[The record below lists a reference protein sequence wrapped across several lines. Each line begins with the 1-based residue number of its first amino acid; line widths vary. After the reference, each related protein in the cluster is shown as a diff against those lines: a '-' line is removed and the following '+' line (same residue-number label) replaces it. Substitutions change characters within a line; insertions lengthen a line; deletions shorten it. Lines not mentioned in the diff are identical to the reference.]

1 MAPLQFR
8 DFPLA
13 RKLAIGFGVV
23 LTIVALSSVFIF
35 VQTQRVA
42 EIERLN
48 STSDDAVDL
57 TDQMMTDMAAA
68 SAGADRFGVFG
79 NDKDKARTAS
89 SLDETRKDA
98 ASIRA
103 ILVKDAPELLP
114 ALDAAQA
121 AIDRFVKTGI
131 DPVTELASDPAKR
144 PQAMTMLGSEPFA
157 AAMAASEQSLAAL
170 REKANAWSDG
180 WTEAGNRSMDQIE
193 AIVAISGLLSLVLG
207 IVMAWVIVRAVASP
221 LKAMTGVMR
230 HLASGN
236 TQVDIPAIGQAD
248 EIGQM
253 AAAVQVFRQAGIEKV
268 RLEAQSQDARRQ
280 SDEDRARNEKD
291 RAGVAQQQAQVVDA
305 IAQGLDKLSNGAL
318 TYRIGQTFA
327 ADYDQLRVD
336 FNGAM
341 AKLQD
346 TMVVVA
352 GNTSAIQSGTGEIST
367 AAEDL
372 SRRTEQQAASLEETA
387 AALDEIT
394 ATVRKT
400 AQGSRHARDVVGETK
415 KDAELSGRIVRQ
427 AMEAMSGIE
436 RSSNQIGQIIGVI
449 DEIAFQTNLL
459 ALNAGVEAA
468 RAGDAGRGFAVV
480 ASEVRALAQR
490 SAEAAKEI
498 KTLISASGAQVE
510 QGVSLVD
517 QTSQALE
524 RIVTKVGEINS
535 IVIDIAA
542 SAQEQAT
549 GLEQVNTAVN
559 QMDQVTQQNAAMVE
573 ESTAASHALS
583 KETDALSRLIAGFE
597 VGRAQSHAEPRTA
610 TKPPR
615 QQKPALARSTT
626 ALKTTGRGGAA
637 PKTEAVDDKNWEEF

>member
-1 MAPLQFR
+1 MQFR
-8 DFPLA
+8 NFPLA

-23 LTIVALSSVFIF
+23 LVIVAVSSVFIF
-35 VQTQRVA
+35 VQTQKVA

-57 TDQMMTDMAAA
+57 VDQVRGGLNAANA
-68 SAGADRFGVFG
+68 ALNRFVSTNRESDRA
-79 NDKDKARTAS
+79 NIT
-89 SLDETRKDA
+89 
-98 ASIRA
+98 IN
-103 ILVKDAPELLP
+103 
-114 ALDAAQA
+114 LDAMHKNVMSLQSILAKDDADHLPLLDAFQTNVERYIKAQ
-121 AIDRFVKTGI
+121 IE
-131 DPVTELASDPAKR
+131 PVEESASDPAKR
-144 PQAMTMLGSEPFA
+144 PQAQAMFGSDAFA
-157 AAMAASEQSLAAL
+157 TSMEASEQSLATL
-170 REKANAWSDG
+170 RQKLDAWSSG

-193 AIVAISGLLSLVLG
+193 TIVAVSGLLSLAIGVL
-207 IVMAWVIVRAVASP
+207 MAWLIVQVVARP
-221 LKAMTGVMR
+221 LLAMTGAMR
-230 HLASGN
+230 LLASGE
-236 TQVDIPAIGQAD
+236 TRVEIPAIGQSD

-253 AAAVQVFRQAGIEKV
+253 AAAVQVFRQAGMEKN

-280 SDEDRARNEKD
+280 SEEERAKNESDRARI
-291 RAGVAQQQAQVVDA
+291 AQQQVQVVEA

-327 ADYDQLRVD
+327 ADYDQLRLV
-336 FNGAM
+336 FNEAM

-352 GNTSAIQSGTGEIST
+352 GNTSAIRSGTGEISS

-394 ATVRKT
+394 ATVRRT

-415 KDAELSGRIVRQ
+415 NDAELSGRIVRQ
-427 AMEAMSGIE
+427 AIEAMSGIE

-498 KTLISASGAQVE
+498 KTLISASSAQVE

-517 QTSQALE
+517 QTSQALDRIMKKVTE
-524 RIVTKVGEINS
+524 INTIVT
-535 IVIDIAA
+535 DIAA

-549 GLEQVNTAVN
+549 GLEQINTAVN

-573 ESTAASHALS
+573 ESTAASQALA
-583 KETDALSRLIAGFE
+583 KETDGLSRLIAGFE
-597 VGRAQSHAEPRTA
+597 VGRTEIRSEPRAA
-610 TKPPR
+610 TKAFRPQRPTLS
-615 QQKPALARSTT
+615 KAATV
-626 ALKTTGRGGAA
+626 LKTTGRGGAA
-637 PKTEAVDDKNWEEF
+637 SRPDAVEEKNWEEF

>member
-1 MAPLQFR
+1 MQFR
-8 DFPLA
+8 NFPLA

-23 LTIVALSSVFIF
+23 LTIVTISSVFIF
-35 VQTQRVA
+35 VQIQRVA

-57 TDQMMTDMAAA
+57 IDQILADIHGA
-68 SAGADRFGVFG
+68 SAAVSRYVLT
-79 NDKDKARTAS
+79 NKEPDKSKFS
-89 SLDETRKDA
+89 SNIEEMLKDIT
-98 ASIRA
+98 S
-103 ILVKDAPELLP
+103 VKKIIMKDNPDLLP
-114 ALDAAQA
+114 LLDVYQNSVDHYIKDEMD
-121 AIDRFVKTGI
+121 AII
-131 DPVTELASDPAKR
+131 ELASDPNKR
-144 PQAMTMLGSEPFA
+144 QQALTILSSDTFASSMEP
-157 AAMAASEQSLAAL
+157 SEQSLVAL
-170 REKANAWSDG
+170 REKVNAWSDG
-180 WTEAGNRSMDQIE
+180 WTEAGNRSMEQIE
-193 AIVAISGLLSLVLG
+193 AIVAISGLLSLALGVL
-207 IVMAWVIVRAVASP
+207 MAWVIVRAVATP
-221 LKAMTGVMR
+221 LRSMTGAMR
-230 HLASGN
+230 LLASGD
-236 TQVDIPAIGQAD
+236 TRVEIPAVGQSD

-253 AAAVQVFRQAGIEKV
+253 AAAVQIFRQAGLEKV
-268 RLEAQSQDARRQ
+268 RLEAQSQDVRRQ
-280 SDEDRARNEKD
+280 SDEERARSESE
-291 RAGVAQQQAQVVDA
+291 RARVAQQQSQVVDA

-318 TYRIGQTFA
+318 TYRIGQSFA
-327 ADYDQLRVD
+327 GDYDKLRVD

-352 GNTSAIQSGTGEIST
+352 GNTFAIRSGTGEISS

-415 KDAELSGRIVRQ
+415 KDAELSSRIVRQ
-427 AMEAMSGIE
+427 AIEAMSGIE

-490 SAEAAKEI
+490 SADAAKEI
-498 KTLISASGAQVE
+498 KTLISASSTQVE

-524 RIVTKVGEINS
+524 RIVTKVSELNA
-535 IVIDIAA
+535 IVADIAA

-573 ESTAASHALS
+573 ESTAASQALA
-583 KETDALSRLIAGFE
+583 KETDGLSRLIAGFE
-597 VGRAQSHAEPRTA
+597 VGRAENHAESRPATKSVRPLKAAVPRT
-610 TKPPR
+610 
-615 QQKPALARSTT
+615 TT
-626 ALKTTGRGGAA
+626 ALKTVGRGGAA
-637 PKTEAVDDKNWEEF
+637 TKPAAVDEQNWQEF

>member
-1 MAPLQFR
+1 MNLNFR

-13 RKLAIGFGVV
+13 RKLAVGFGVV
-23 LTIVALSSVFIF
+23 LTIVAVSSVFVF

-48 STSDDAVDL
+48 SVSDDAVDKV
-57 TDQMMTDMAAA
+57 DQVLGHLEGA
-68 SAGADRFGVFG
+68 SAALSHFVLTNKEVDRAKISGSIADM
-79 NDKDKARTAS
+79 
-89 SLDETRKDA
+89 RKDS
-98 ASIRA
+98 ASVKA
-103 ILVKDAPELLP
+103 ILAKDNAEMLPLLETFETNLDRYVTGEID
-114 ALDAAQA
+114 AL
-121 AIDRFVKTGI
+121 
-131 DPVTELASDPAKR
+131 TELAADPAKR
-144 PQAMTMLGSEPFA
+144 QQAMALRDSERFTTSLDA
-157 AAMAASEQSLAAL
+157 TETSLAIL
-170 REKANAWSDG
+170 RDKLNAWSDG

-193 AIVAISGLLSLVLG
+193 TIVAIGGLLTLALG
-207 IVMAWVIVRAVASP
+207 IVMAWVIVRAIATP
-221 LKAMTGVMR
+221 LQAMTGAMR
-230 HLASGN
+230 LLASGD
-236 TQVDIPAIGQAD
+236 THVEIPAIGQTD

-253 AAAVQVFRQAGIEKV
+253 AAAVQVFRQAGLDKL

-280 SDEDRARNEKD
+280 SEEERARNEGE
-291 RAGVAQQQAQVVDA
+291 RAKTAQQQVQVVEA
-305 IAQGLDKLSNGAL
+305 IAQGLDKLSSGAL
-318 TYRIGQTFA
+318 TFRIGQAFA
-327 ADYDQLRVD
+327 ADYDKLRVD

-341 AKLQD
+341 DKLQD

-352 GNTSAIQSGTGEIST
+352 GNTSAIRSGTGEISS

-427 AMEAMSGIE
+427 AIEAMSGIE

-498 KTLISASGAQVE
+498 KTLISASSAQVE

-524 RIVTKVGEINS
+524 RIVAKIGDINA
-535 IVIDIAA
+535 IVVDIAA

-573 ESTAASHALS
+573 ESTAASQALA
-583 KETDALSRLIAGFE
+583 KETDGLSRLIASFE
-597 VGRAQSHAEPRTA
+597 VGRVESPAESRSASKPYRPQKAIARTA
-610 TKPPR
+610 
-615 QQKPALARSTT
+615 PAM
-626 ALKTTGRGGAA
+626 KTVGRGGAV
-637 PKTEAVDDKNWEEF
+637 PKPEAADEKNWEEF

>member
-1 MAPLQFR
+1 M
-8 DFPLA
+8 
-13 RKLAIGFGVV
+13 
-23 LTIVALSSVFIF
+23 IVAISSVFIF
-35 VQTQRVA
+35 VQTQKVA

-48 STSDDAVDL
+48 SASDDAVDL
-57 TDQMMTDMAAA
+57 IDQVSGDLNGA
-68 SAGADRFGVFG
+68 SAALNRFVST
-79 NDKDKARTAS
+79 NKDSDKAKIS
-89 SLDETRKDA
+89 SNLEEMHKDLTSA
-98 ASIRA
+98 RSLI
-103 ILVKDAPELLP
+103 VKDGAEFLPLLDVFQSNVDR
-114 ALDAAQA
+114 LIKGEIDAIA
-121 AIDRFVKTGI
+121 
-131 DPVTELASDPAKR
+131 ELASDPGKR
-144 PQAMTMLGSEPFA
+144 QQALATLGSETFA
-157 AAMAASEQSLAAL
+157 NSMEPSEQSLAVL
-170 REKANAWSDG
+170 REKLNAWSDT

-193 AIVAISGLLSLVLG
+193 TIVAVSGLLSLALG
-207 IVMAWVIVRAVASP
+207 VVMALVIVRAVATP
-221 LKAMTGVMR
+221 LKSMTGAMR
-230 HLASGN
+230 LLASGD
-236 TQVDIPAIGQAD
+236 THVEIPAVGQSD

-253 AAAVQVFRQAGIEKV
+253 AAAVQIFRQAGMEKL
-268 RLEAQSQDARRQ
+268 RLETQSQDVLRESEEQRAKNE
-280 SDEDRARNEKD
+280 SDRARI
-291 RAGVAQQQAQVVDA
+291 AQQQSQVVEA
-305 IAQGLDKLSNGAL
+305 IAQGLDKLSSGAL
-318 TYRIGQTFA
+318 TYRIGQSFA
-327 ADYDQLRVD
+327 ADYDKLRVD

-341 AKLQD
+341 EKLQD

-352 GNTSAIQSGTGEIST
+352 GNTFAIRSGTGEISS

-415 KDAELSGRIVRQ
+415 KDAELSSRIVRQ
-427 AMEAMSGIE
+427 AIEAMSGIE

-498 KTLISASGAQVE
+498 KALISASSAQVE

-524 RIVTKVGEINS
+524 RIVTKVSEINA
-535 IVIDIAA
+535 IVADIAA

-573 ESTAASHALS
+573 ESTAASQALA
-583 KETDALSRLIAGFE
+583 KETDGLSRLIAGFE
-597 VGRAQSHAEPRTA
+597 VGRQEGHAETRSV
-610 TKPPR
+610 TKVTR
-615 QQKPALARSTT
+615 SQKPALPRTTT
-626 ALKTTGRGGAA
+626 ALRTVGRGGAVSK
-637 PKTEAVDDKNWEEF
+637 PEAADEQNWQEF